1 MLTKDKPWI
10 LVDNLTA
17 DSFILKMLEF
27 GTPLETSIVG
37 VFDDSGRGSRR
48 DIPLPMHRDGD
59 YSTDYKGKIDVV
71 GLYCIREGTAST
83 LVEYNDEITAVT
95 LKNGQALIFDNKVC
109 RHARE
114 GSVGDRLLM
123 RLWISKN

>member
-1 MLTKDKPWI
+1 MLTEEKPWA
-10 LVDNLTA
+10 LVDKLTA
-17 DSFILKMLEF
+17 DTFILKMLEY
-27 GTPLETSIVG
+27 GTPIETSVVG
-37 VFDDSGRGSRR
+37 VFNESGRGSRR

-59 YSTDYKGKIDVV
+59 YSTNYKGKIDIV
-71 GLYCIREGTAST
+71 GLYCIREGTAKT
-83 LVEYNDEITAVT
+83 LIEYNGETTEVT
-95 LKNGQALIFDNKVC
+95 LRNGQALIFDNKLC

>member
-59 YSTDYKGKIDVV
+59 YSTDYKDKIDVV

>member
-37 VFDDSGRGSRR
+37 VFDDRGRGSRR

-59 YSTDYKGKIDVV
+59 YSTDYKDKIDIV

>member
-59 YSTDYKGKIDVV
+59 YSTDYKDKIDVV

-83 LVEYNDEITAVT
+83 LVEYNDETTAVT

>member
-1 MLTKDKPWI
+1 
-10 LVDNLTA
+10 
-17 DSFILKMLEF
+17 
-27 GTPLETSIVG
+27 
-37 VFDDSGRGSRR
+37 
-48 DIPLPMHRDGD
+48 MHRDGD
-59 YSTDYKGKIDVV
+59 YSTDYKDKIDVV

>member
-59 YSTDYKGKIDVV
+59 YSTDYKDKIDIV

-83 LVEYNDEITAVT
+83 LVEHNDEITAVT

>member
-1 MLTKDKPWI
+1 MLTEEKPWA
-10 LVDNLTA
+10 LVDKLTA
-17 DSFILKMLEF
+17 DTFILKMLEF
-27 GTPLETSIVG
+27 GKPIETSVVG
-37 VFDDSGRGSRR
+37 VFDKEGRGSRR

-59 YSTDYKGKIDVV
+59 YSTNYKGKIDIV
-71 GLYCIREGTAST
+71 GLYCIREGTAKT
-83 LVEYNDEITAVT
+83 LIEHDGVINEIT

-114 GSVGDRLLM
+114 GSVGDRLLI

>member
-59 YSTDYKGKIDVV
+59 YSTDYKDKIDIV

>member
-1 MLTKDKPWI
+1 MLTEEKPWA
-10 LVDNLTA
+10 LVDKLTA
-17 DSFILKMLEF
+17 DAFILKMLEF
-27 GTPLETSIVG
+27 GTPIETSVVG

-59 YSTDYKGKIDVV
+59 YSTNYKGKIDIV
-71 GLYCIREGTAST
+71 GLYCIREGKAKTIIEHNNKKT
-83 LVEYNDEITAVT
+83 EVI
-95 LKNGQALIFDNKVC
+95 LKKGQALIFDNKIC

-114 GSVGDRLLM
+114 GTVGDRLLM

>member
-1 MLTKDKPWI
+1 MLTEEKPWA
-10 LVDNLTA
+10 LVDKLTA
-17 DSFILKMLEF
+17 DTFILKMLEF
-27 GTPLETSIVG
+27 GTPIETSVVG
-37 VFDDSGRGSRR
+37 VFDESGRGSRR

-59 YSTDYKGKIDVV
+59 YSTDYKGKIDIV
-71 GLYCIREGTAST
+71 GLYCIREGTAKT
-83 LVEYNDEITAVT
+83 LIECRGETIEVV
-95 LKNGQALIFDNKVC
+95 LKTVQAIIFDNKIC

>member
-37 VFDDSGRGSRR
+37 VFDDRGRGSRR

-59 YSTDYKGKIDVV
+59 YSTDYKDKIDVV

>member
-10 LVDNLTA
+10 LVDSLTA

-37 VFDDSGRGSRR
+37 VFDDRGRGSRR

-59 YSTDYKGKIDVV
+59 YSTDYKDKIDIV

>member
-59 YSTDYKGKIDVV
+59 YSTDYKDKIDVV

-123 RLWISKN
+123 RPWISKN